1 MKVKA
6 AVVNTKGAD
15 FEIETIDLDEPKAG
29 EVLIRVVASGI
40 CHTDVVARDQ
50 GWTCPL
56 PAVLGHEGAGVV
68 EKVGDGVVG
77 LEPGDHVIMTPSH
90 CGHCEHCLSGRSSV
104 CERFFELN
112 YLGKMDDGTSRHHNE
127 NGEDLTI
134 FFGQSSFGTYTV
146 ANSRYVT
153 KVDKDIDLGLL
164 APLGCGVETGS
175 GAVLNRLRPEAG
187 SSIGVFGAGSVGL
200 SALMAAAAVGCGTI
214 IAVDVMDSRLEL
226 AKELGATHTINA
238 RNVNVPE
245 EIKKI
250 LPKGL
255 NYAVETAGAPGVLR
269 SAVDSLGI
277 RGIVCQIAAPP
288 LGQEE
293 SLDVNDIMLAN
304 KTITGVVQGD
314 SVPGVFIPRLVEL
327 VRQGRLPLEK
337 MVTFYDL
344 DDINQAVEDG
354 LSGKTTKA
362 VLRMG

>member
-6 AVVNTKGAD
+6 AVVNEKGAE
-15 FEIETIDLDEPKAG
+15 FEIETINLDDPKPG

-56 PAVLGHEGAGVV
+56 PAVLGHEGSGIV
-68 EKVGDGVVG
+68 EKIGEGVVG
-77 LEPGDHVIMTPSH
+77 LEKGDHVIMTPSH
-90 CGHCEHCLSGRSSV
+90 CGHCDQCRSGRPFV

-134 FFGQSSFGTYTV
+134 FFGQSSFGKFTV
-146 ANSRYVT
+146 ANARYVT
-153 KVDKDIDLGLL
+153 KVDKEVDLALL

-187 SSIGVFGAGSVGL
+187 SSIAVFGAGSVGL
-200 SALMAAAAVGCGTI
+200 SALMAATVVGCEKI
-214 IAVDVMDSRLEL
+214 IAVDVMDSRLAL
-226 AKELGATHTINA
+226 ATDLGATHTVNA
-238 RNVNVPE
+238 AKSNAPD

-277 RGIVCQIAAPP
+277 RGTVCQIAAPP
-288 LGQEE
+288 LGQQE
-293 SLDVNDIMLAN
+293 SLDVNDIMLSN

-314 SVPGVFIPRLVEL
+314 SVPSVFIPRLVEL
-327 VRQGRLPLEK
+327 VKQGKFPLES
-337 MVTFYDL
+337 MVEFYSL
-344 DDINQAVEDG
+344 DEINQAVADG

>member
-15 FEIETIDLDEPKAG
+15 FEIETIDLDAPKAG
-29 EVLIRVVASGI
+29 EVLLRVVASGI

-56 PAVLGHEGAGVV
+56 PAVLGHEGAGIV
-68 EKVGDGVVG
+68 EKVGEGVVG
-77 LEPGDHVIMTPSH
+77 LEAGDHVIMTPSH
-90 CGHCEHCLSGRSSV
+90 CGNCDQCRSGRPFV

-127 NGEDLTI
+127 KGEDLTI

-146 ANSRYVT
+146 ANARYVT
-153 KVDKDIDLGLL
+153 KIDKDVDLALV
-164 APLGCGVETGS
+164 APLGCGVETGA

-187 SSIGVFGAGSVGL
+187 SSIAVFGAGSVGL
-200 SALMAAAAVGCGTI
+200 SALMAAAVVGCETI

-238 RNVNVPE
+238 KGADVPAE
-245 EIKKI
+245 VKKI

-277 RGIVCQIAAPP
+277 RGVVCQIAAPP
-288 LGQEE
+288 LGQQEE
-293 SLDVNDIMLAN
+293 LDVNDIMLSN

-314 SVPGVFIPRLVEL
+314 SVPSVFIPRLVEL
-327 VRQGRLPLEK
+327 VKQGKLPLEK
-337 MVTFYDL
+337 MVDFYSL
-344 DDINQAVEDG
+344 DDINRAVEDG